1 MLDTAF
7 EALKKFDWGSDLA
20 ALNPIEDAA
29 IAAHE
34 KPEVGKELESRLV
47 AALQSELSLDAQEYV
62 CRKLA
67 MVGTAAAVPSLAAL
81 LVKKEISHMARFAL
95 ERIPAA
101 EASQV
106 LRDALPKVSGP
117 VKIGVISSLG
127 TRRDAAA
134 VHALG
139 GLLKDGDAAVARAA
153 ALALGIIGNSDAVN
167 ELQVA
172 LVPQGEPA
180 VGSQGASKSATIID
194 ALLSCAE
201 AMLASNQLAD
211 ASAIYKA
218 FDKTSQPRL
227 VRLAAARGLLECAS
241 KQA

>member
-34 KPEVGKELESRLV
+34 KPEVGKELESRLA
-47 AALQSELSLDAQEYV
+47 AALQGALSLDAQEYV

-101 EASQV
+101 EASQA
-106 LRDALPKVSGP
+106 LRDAIPKVSGP
-117 VKIGVISSLG
+117 VKIGVISSIG
-127 TRRDAAA
+127 ARRDPAA
-134 VHALG
+134 VATLA
-139 GLLKDGDAAVARAA
+139 GLLKDSDPAVARAA
-153 ALALGIIGNSDAVN
+153 ALSLGTIGTAESAAALQQAQKAATGNP
-167 ELQVA
+167 LT
-172 LVPQGEPA
+172 L
-180 VGSQGASKSATIID
+180 ID

-201 AMLASNQLAD
+201 TMLANNKLAD

-218 FDKTSQPRL
+218 FDQATQPRL
-227 VRLAAARGLLECAS
+227 VRLAAVRGLLACAS

>member
-29 IAAHE
+29 IAAHD
-34 KPEVGKELESRLV
+34 KPEAGKDLESRLV
-47 AALQSELSLDAQEYV
+47 AALQSELSLAAQEYV

-67 MVGTAAAVPSLAAL
+67 MIGTAAATPSLSVL

-95 ERIPAA
+95 ERIPAS
-101 EASQV
+101 EAAQA
-106 LRDALPKVSGP
+106 LREALPKVSGP
-117 VKIGVISSLG
+117 VKIGVISSVG

-134 VHALG
+134 VVTLA
-139 GLLKDGDAAVARAA
+139 GLLKDADPAIARAA
-153 ALALGIIGNSDAVN
+153 ALALGTIGSAESAAALQAAQKAATGNS
-167 ELQVA
+167 LT
-172 LVPQGEPA
+172 L
-180 VGSQGASKSATIID
+180 ID

-201 AMLASNQLAD
+201 AMLANNKLVD
-211 ASAIYKA
+211 ASAIYKTFEQA
-218 FDKTSQPRL
+218 NQPRL
-227 VRLAAARGLLECAS
+227 VRLAAARGLLACAS

>member
-34 KPEVGKELESRLV
+34 KPEVGKELESRLA

-67 MVGTAAAVPSLAAL
+67 MVGTAAAVPRLAAL

-95 ERIPAA
+95 ERIPAT
-101 EASQV
+101 EASQA
-106 LRDALPKVSGP
+106 LRDALPKVSGL
-117 VKIGVISSLG
+117 VKIGIISSVG
-127 TRRDAAA
+127 ARRDAAA
-134 VHALG
+134 VATLA
-139 GLLKDGDAAVARAA
+139 GLLKDSDPATARAA
-153 ALALGIIGNSDAVN
+153 ALALGTIGSA
-167 ELQVA
+167 ESAAALQA
-172 LVPQGEPA
+172 AQKA
-180 VGSQGASKSATIID
+180 ATGNPLTLID

-218 FDKTSQPRL
+218 FDQASQPRL
-227 VRLAAARGLLECAS
+227 VRLAAARGLLACAS

>member
-20 ALNPIEDAA
+20 ALNPIEDAV
-29 IAAHE
+29 IAAHD
-34 KPEVGKELESRLV
+34 KPETGQDVEKRLI
-47 AALQSELSLDAQEYV
+47 AALQGELSFDAQEYV

-67 MVGTAAAVPSLAAL
+67 VIGTAAAVPALALL

-101 EASQV
+101 EAAQA
-106 LRDALPKVSGP
+106 LRDALPKVTGL
-117 VKIGVISSLG
+117 VKVGVISSLG
-127 TRRDAAA
+127 GRRDAGA
-134 VHALG
+134 VTALG

-153 ALALGIIGNSDAVN
+153 ALALGAIGTAESAAVLQA
-167 ELQVA
+167 ELQA
-172 LVPQGEPA
+172 SGGAAMPLV
-180 VGSQGASKSATIID
+180 D

-201 AMLASNQLAD
+201 SLLAGNKTSD
-211 ASAIYKA
+211 ANAIYAKFA
-218 FDKTSQPRL
+218 QESQPRL
-227 VRLAAARGLLECAS
+227 VRLAGTRGLLACAS

>member
-7 EALKKFDWGSDLA
+7 EALKKFDWGSELA

-34 KPEVGKELESRLV
+34 KPEVGKELEGRLV

-95 ERIPAA
+95 ERIPAP
-101 EASQV
+101 EASQA
-106 LRDALPKVSGP
+106 LRDALSKVNGQ
-117 VKIGVISSLG
+117 VKIGVISSVG
-127 TRRDAAA
+127 ARRDGAA
-134 VHALG
+134 VATLA
-139 GLLKDGDAAVARAA
+139 GLLKDSDPAIARAA
-153 ALALGIIGNSDAVN
+153 ALALGTIGSAESAAALQAAQKAATGNS
-167 ELQVA
+167 LT
-172 LVPQGEPA
+172 L
-180 VGSQGASKSATIID
+180 ID

-218 FDKTSQPRL
+218 FDQLSQPRL
-227 VRLAAARGLLECAS
+227 VRLAAARGLLACAS

>member
-34 KPEVGKELESRLV
+34 KPEVGKDLESRLV
-47 AALQSELSLDAQEYV
+47 AALQGELSLDAQEYV

-67 MVGTAAAVPSLAAL
+67 MVGTAAAVPSLAVL
-81 LVKKEISHMARFAL
+81 LVKQEISHMARFAL
-95 ERIPAA
+95 ERVPAS
-101 EASQV
+101 EAAQA
-106 LRDALPKVSGP
+106 LRDALPMVNGP

-127 TRRDAAA
+127 ARRDSAA
-134 VHALG
+134 VATLG
-139 GLLKDGDAAVARAA
+139 TLLKDSDPAIARAV
-153 ALALGIIGNSDAVN
+153 ALALGAIGNAESAAA
-167 ELQVA
+167 LQVA
-172 LVPQGEPA
+172 QQASSGNPLTLV
-180 VGSQGASKSATIID
+180 D

-201 AMLASNQLAD
+201 ALLAGNKLAE
-211 ASAIYKA
+211 ASAIYRS
-218 FDKTSQPRL
+218 FEQTSQPRL
-227 VRLAAARGLLECAS
+227 VRLAAARGLLACAS

>member
-34 KPEVGKELESRLV
+34 KPEVGKDLESRLV

-67 MVGTAAAVPSLAAL
+67 MVGTAAAVPSLAVL

-101 EASQV
+101 EAAQA

-127 TRRDAAA
+127 ARRDS
-134 VHALG
+134 
-139 GLLKDGDAAVARAA
+139 AAVATLSTCSRMAIQRLPELRHWHWARLAMRTPLPRCNSHRRNRAA
-153 ALALGIIGNSDAVN
+153 
-167 ELQVA
+167 
-172 LVPQGEPA
+172 
-180 VGSQGASKSATIID
+180 T
-194 ALLSCAE
+194 LS
-201 AMLASNQLAD
+201 L
-211 ASAIYKA
+211 
-218 FDKTSQPRL
+218 
-227 VRLAAARGLLECAS
+227 
-241 KQA
+241 

>member
-7 EALKKFDWGSDLA
+7 ESLKKFDWGSDLA

-47 AALQSELSLDAQEYV
+47 AALQSELSLDAQEYI

-67 MVGTAAAVPSLAAL
+67 MVGTAAAVPSLATL

-95 ERIPAA
+95 ERIPAT
-101 EASQV
+101 EASQA
-106 LRDALPKVSGP
+106 LRDALAKVSGP

-127 TRRDAAA
+127 ARRDAAA
-134 VHALG
+134 VLPLA
-139 GLLKDGDAAVARAA
+139 GLLKDSDPAVARAA
-153 ALALGIIGNSDAVN
+153 ALALGTIGSAESAAALQAAQKAATGNS
-167 ELQVA
+167 LT
-172 LVPQGEPA
+172 L
-180 VGSQGASKSATIID
+180 ID

-201 AMLASNQLAD
+201 TMLASNQLAD
-211 ASAIYKA
+211 ASAIYSA
-218 FDKTSQPRL
+218 FDQASQPRL
-227 VRLAAARGLLECAS
+227 VRLAAARGLLACAS
-241 KQA
+241 KPA

>member
-34 KPEVGKELESRLV
+34 KPEVGKDLESRLV

-67 MVGTAAAVPSLAAL
+67 MVGTAAAVPSLAVL
-81 LVKKEISHMARFAL
+81 LVKQEISHMARFAV
-95 ERIPAA
+95 ERIPAP
-101 EASQV
+101 EAGQV
-106 LRDALPKVSGP
+106 LRDALPKVSGA

-127 TRRDAAA
+127 ARRDAAA
-134 VHALG
+134 VAALG
-139 GLLKDGDAAVARAA
+139 SLLKDSDPAIARAA
-153 ALALGIIGNSDAVN
+153 ALALGTIGNVESAAA
-167 ELQVA
+167 LQLA
-172 LVPQGEPA
+172 Q
-180 VGSQGASKSATIID
+180 QASSGNPLTLID

-201 AMLASNQLAD
+201 ALLASNKPAE
-211 ASAIYKA
+211 ASAIYKS
-218 FDKTSQPRL
+218 FEQVGQPRL
-227 VRLAAARGLLECAS
+227 VRLAAARGLLACAS

>member
-34 KPEVGKELESRLV
+34 EPEAGKELESRLV

-81 LVKKEISHMARFAL
+81 LVKKENSHMARFAL
-95 ERIPAA
+95 ERIPAS
-101 EASQV
+101 EAAQA
-106 LRDALPKVSGP
+106 LRDALPKVSGR

-127 TRRDAAA
+127 ARRDTAA
-134 VHALG
+134 VPTLA
-139 GLLKDGDAAVARAA
+139 GLLKDGDPAIARAA
-153 ALALGIIGNSDAVN
+153 ALALGTIGSA
-167 ELQVA
+167 ESAAALQLA
-172 LVPQGEPA
+172 QKA
-180 VGSQGASKSATIID
+180 ATGNPLTLID

-201 AMLASNQLAD
+201 AMLANNKLAD
-211 ASAIYKA
+211 ASAIYKT
-218 FDKTSQPRL
+218 FDQASQPRL
-227 VRLAAARGLLECAS
+227 VRLATARGLLACAS

>member
-34 KPEVGKELESRLV
+34 KLEAGKELESRLV

-67 MVGTAAAVPSLAAL
+67 MVGTAAAVPSLAVL

-95 ERIPAA
+95 ERIPAS
-101 EASQV
+101 EAAQT

-117 VKIGVISSLG
+117 LKIGVISSLG
-127 TRRDAAA
+127 ARRDTAA
-134 VHALG
+134 VATLAS
-139 GLLKDGDAAVARAA
+139 LLKDG
-153 ALALGIIGNSDAVN
+153 
-167 ELQVA
+167 
-172 LVPQGEPA
+172 
-180 VGSQGASKSATIID
+180 
-194 ALLSCAE
+194 
-201 AMLASNQLAD
+201 
-211 ASAIYKA
+211 
-218 FDKTSQPRL
+218 
-227 VRLAAARGLLECAS
+227 
-241 KQA
+241 

>member
-7 EALKKFDWGSDLA
+7 EALKTFDWGSDLA
-20 ALNPIEDAA
+20 ALAPIEDAA

-34 KPEVGKELESRLV
+34 KPDVGKDLESRLV

-67 MVGTAAAVPSLAAL
+67 MVGTAAAVPSLAVL

-95 ERIPAA
+95 ERIPAP
-101 EASQV
+101 EAGQA

-127 TRRDAAA
+127 ARRDSAA
-134 VHALG
+134 VTAMG
-139 GLLKDGDAAVARAA
+139 GLLNDSDPAIARAA
-153 ALALGIIGNSDAVN
+153 TLALGAIGNAESAAA
-167 ELQVA
+167 LQLA
-172 LVPQGEPA
+172 Q
-180 VGSQGASKSATIID
+180 QASSGNPLTLID

-201 AMLASNQLAD
+201 ALLAGNKPAD
-211 ASAIYKA
+211 ASAIYKTFA
-218 FDKTSQPRL
+218 EANQPRL
-227 VRLAAARGLLECAS
+227 VRLAAARGLLACAS

>member
-34 KPEVGKELESRLV
+34 KPEVGNELESRLV

-95 ERIPAA
+95 ERIPAS
-101 EASQV
+101 EAGQV
-106 LRDALPKVSGP
+106 LREALPKVSGP
-117 VKIGVISSLG
+117 VKIGVISSVG
-127 TRRDAAA
+127 SRRDAAA
-134 VHALG
+134 VATLA
-139 GLLKDGDAAVARAA
+139 GLLKDSDPAIARAA
-153 ALALGIIGNSDAVN
+153 ALALGTIGSA
-167 ELQVA
+167 ESAAALQA
-172 LVPQGEPA
+172 AQKA
-180 VGSQGASKSATIID
+180 ATGNPLTLID

-211 ASAIYKA
+211 ANAIYKA
-218 FDKTSQPRL
+218 FDQASQPRL
-227 VRLAAARGLLECAS
+227 VRLAAARGLLACAS
-241 KQA
+241 KPA